1 MTALR
6 DTTGGLRWHWR
17 AFLRQRRWR
26 GTTRE
31 IADWLD
37 STQPAH
43 QELLLIGGSA
53 GWMMS
58 GRWLQRFVRIVLV
71 DIDPHAQW
79 LFRLNHGRALR
90 ASGTR
95 LEFVLA
101 DGLASLEDLLAAH
114 PHASVFF
121 DNVLGQHL
129 YRVRDLGQ
137 AERELDAIGARLA
150 GRDWGSVHDLFSGP
164 VEAARLPA
172 VSQPRFDA
180 LRDAHGLTADG
191 LRDTPLH
198 IRLLAQVG
206 GSGDWMDHLTSG
218 VFPEG
223 TPSRLIAWP
232 FLPTYAHWLQAGWV
246 SPHRRGPRQEPLTK
260 PR

>member
-1 MTALR
+1 MRDAAVTAVR

-17 AFLRQRRWR
+17 AFLRRRRWR
-26 GTTRE
+26 STTRE
-31 IADWLD
+31 IADWLAG
-37 STQPAH
+37 TRPLHA
-43 QELLLIGGSA
+43 ELLLIGGSA

-58 GRWLQRFVRIVLV
+58 GRWLQRFARVVLV
-71 DIDPHAQW
+71 DIDPHAAW
-79 LFRLNHGRALR
+79 LFRVNHGRTLR

-95 LEFVLA
+95 LDFVQA
-101 DGLASLEDLLAAH
+101 DGLAQLEALLAAH
-114 PHASVFF
+114 PQASVFF

-137 AERELDAIGARLA
+137 AERELDAIAARLA

-164 VEAARLPA
+164 VDPLQLPA
-172 VSQPRFDA
+172 SLQSRFDA
-180 LRDAHGLTADG
+180 VRDAQGLTAAG

-198 IRLLAQVG
+198 LQLLAQVG

-218 VFPEG
+218 VFPQG
-223 TPSRLIAWP
+223 TASRLIAWP

-246 SPHRRGPRQEPLTK
+246 SATR
-260 PR
+260 